1 MNIWESVRIALDNVK
16 VNKMRSFLTIIG
28 IVVGVAAVIA
38 VVSIGQAGKS
48 SIVSD
53 IQKYGNEFFIVFPDY
68 ARVQGQEDKASI
80 TLEDVEQI
88 RRVEGVAEAVGV
100 VNLPMDSRQGKEEIK
115 FSVTGTSAGYGK
127 IENLKLEAGRFFS
140 EQEERA
146 RQKVIVVE
154 SNYAVEKHGTAKA
167 AIGRKVDFNGRSY
180 RIVGVIKS
188 EASLLSGMMEKRYD
202 VIMPIGSIPVG
213 DEGMINTVGHVE
225 VTATTSEQPAMD
237 ETIERV
243 KKLLAKRH
251 AMPQNSYTA
260 QTGMEAQAQISS
272 VFNVLQT
279 IIGSIAGISLFVGG
293 IGVMNIMLVSV
304 TERTREIGIRK
315 AIGATPGMIMQ
326 QFLVEAVILCSL
338 GGLIGTLIGLLG
350 AGIFS
355 MATDWPFLVSGWTIL
370 LAFGF
375 SMVVGIFFGLY
386 PANKAAR
393 MQPIESLRYE

>member
-1 MNIWESVRIALDNVK
+1 VNIWESVRIALDNVK

-38 VVSIGQAGKS
+38 VISIGQAGKS

-53 IQKYGNEFFIVFPDY
+53 IQRYGEEFFVVFPDY
-68 ARVQGQEDKASI
+68 ARVQGQEEKAEI
-80 TLEDVEQI
+80 TLDDVAQI
-88 RRVEGVAEAVGV
+88 KRTEGVREAVGV
-100 VNLPMDSRQGKEEIK
+100 VSLPMDSRQGKEEVK
-115 FSVTGTSAGYGK
+115 FSVVGTSAGFAK
-127 IENLKLEAGRFFS
+127 IENIKLEAGRFFS

-154 SNYAVEKHGTAKA
+154 SNYAVEKHGSAQA
-167 AIGRKVDFNGRSY
+167 AIGRKVDFNGKIY
-180 RIVGVIKS
+180 RIVGVTKS
-188 EASLLSGMMEKRYD
+188 EASLLAGLGEQRYGAT
-202 VIMPIGSIPVG
+202 MPILSLPLG
-213 DEGMINTVGHVE
+213 DEGALNKVNYVE
-225 VTATTSEQPAMD
+225 IAATTSEQPAMD
-237 ETIERV
+237 QTIERV

-251 AMPQNSYTA
+251 TLPQNSYTS

-279 IIGSIAGISLFVGG
+279 VIGSIAGISLFVGG

-326 QFLVEAVILCSL
+326 QFLVEAIILCSI
-338 GGLIGTLIGLLG
+338 GGLMGILVGLLG

-355 MATDWPFLVSGWTIL
+355 LATDWPFLISWWTIL

-375 SMVVGIFFGLY
+375 STVVGIFFGLY